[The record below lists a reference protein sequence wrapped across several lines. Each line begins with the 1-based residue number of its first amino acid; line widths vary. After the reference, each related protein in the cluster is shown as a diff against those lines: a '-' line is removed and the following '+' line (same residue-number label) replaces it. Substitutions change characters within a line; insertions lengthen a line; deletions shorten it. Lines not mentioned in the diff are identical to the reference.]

1 VITPTLNRAVALKLV
16 VGSSARTRTE

>member
-1 VITPTLNRAVALKLV
+1 VITPTLNMALVLNLV